1 MPQVDARLISSCYT
15 VLMKNYLLKIEYD
28 GSAFHGW
35 QEQKNLR
42 TVQGEIQE
50 ALSTVCGQEIQVSGT
65 SRTDAG
71 VHALMQCLSFKADIG
86 IPVENLAKAL
96 NNMLSGGRYGEG
108 SKGSDVR
115 VTSAEEVPDDFHAR
129 FSCKGKTYKYLIS
142 CNTPS
147 AFRRNYVYN
156 LDAEKLDVNAMREA
170 AKHIVGTHD
179 FEAFQA
185 AGGTPRETTVRTVY
199 GVEVSHVKEC
209 DKVNGFDGAA
219 LVGGVPASTNDIVIS
234 VTGDGFLYN
243 MVRIIAGT
251 LIEVG
256 LGKISPVD
264 MPKII
269 ESKDRTTAGH
279 TAPACGLY
287 LAAIYFDDG
296 FKVFD

>member
-1 MPQVDARLISSCYT
+1 MPQVDARVISSCYT

-35 QEQKNLR
+35 QEQRNLR
-42 TVQGEIQE
+42 TVQGEIQD
-50 ALSTVCGQEIQVSGT
+50 ALSSVCGQEIQVSGT

-86 IPVENLAKAL
+86 IPVENLARAL

-115 VTSAEEVPDDFHAR
+115 VISAEEVPDDFHAR

-142 CNTPS
+142 CNAPS

-156 LDAEKLDVNAMREA
+156 LDAEKLDVAAMREA
-170 AKHIVGTHD
+170 ARHIVGTHD

-199 GVEVSHVKEC
+199 GVEVSHVGEC
-209 DKVNGFDGAA
+209 EKKNDFDKATVNCI
-219 LVGGVPASTNDIVIS
+219 PAFENDIVIS

-256 LGKISPVD
+256 LGKISPD
-264 MPKII
+264 ELSKII

-287 LAAIYFDDG
+287 LAEIYFDDG